1 MVSGKVLVRSCA
13 MALIPLLVASTAWAL
28 PSTKVGTASLIAP
41 GAADTYF
48 GASTTATN
56 GTGASG
62 RAKEVV
68 ELSRALKGDPDLIYE
83 YVRNTVST
91 TWTYGLSKGAMGV
104 IVDRSGTAFDQAQLM
119 VELLRQAGLSASYKL
134 GTITLNGAQFQAW
147 TGITSAKA
155 ACQLLSSGGIPA
167 VINGTTTADYSYAG
181 NVSTI
186 ELSHA
191 WVSVVIVG
199 VSYLYDPAY
208 KDHTFKA
215 GLNLAT
221 ATGITSGMA
230 TGISASSG
238 TTSGV
243 SYISSYGAGTL
254 ASNLATAATTLET
267 AINTSAPS
275 GGMADVVGGKAINAQ
290 VIPAGGL
297 RQLSLPY
304 TTNVQRTIS
313 GEMPN
318 QYRVKLTLS
327 LTKARPGGT
336 TDTIISNRIL
346 YGDEVYGRRVT
357 FEPNFDTTGASFTGA
372 LKLTDDLGTAL
383 TLASFS
389 NTDNPTFSK
398 GALTVAADLPYA
410 AASGAYMDGSVARG
424 VNYALPFTVVTGFGE
439 TGRGLV
445 DKWGQRRDAAMPTPP
460 TTCGKE
466 CFVSYKAWK
475 GDGRRETLAAAW
487 LAQASRAG
495 QLHAAIGKAALV
507 QHYALG
513 VSAADTVVYAP
524 SGGGY
529 WIIDSYDRLD
539 VETGLSLTSVTA
551 DATARRGAL
560 LAAANTIAALK
571 GSVSAQISDLPDVS
585 TVASRFEWGNAPVA
599 AEDVAGGTIRRF
611 YEYTTTTHAAN
622 AMALSKTEYLTTG
635 GAASHGDANAPTL
648 MTSEVTGRRQAL
660 ANAVTAYVSAGFK
673 VATSEEAFLGPGKRA
688 GAFTPIGG
696 GSYIHAQTPQR
707 GGAITAV
714 KYDAN
719 GDPTEIASLLVG
731 QDGYS
736 DAGGGGAQTFHQNA
750 YDPATSAD
758 VVAGRFVQ
766 QPTGT
771 VLVSSPAKVSVG
783 QGSFPFSLSA
793 ELTWRGGDVREE
805 TYGPGAHREPQG
817 GWTTNFTNNLTIS
830 GSGLEAMG
838 ETDPRAAI
846 GTIAAFYAAQDAY
859 KTAQSLKRDIA
870 GQLINAWWL
879 GTVRQNVAT
888 VSLGTSTRQWIKR
901 PNGTWLAP
909 GAATYGTLTQTGAPV
924 IYARHPTG
932 YWPCTT
938 NNLTYIPTRGWSY
951 AGVSYTVTGGSGDQQ
966 VFGNWTNQTVDTTGT
981 PSCAEQRGFRMSSWT
996 WTSGAQLTL
1005 TYARP
1010 PAETHEIEVLSSVH
1024 NNLGKWI
1031 SFARGGAAGFFA
1043 SDASNTNLMNV
1054 AVSTSGAQ
1062 VTHTDAV
1069 SAATKFDIT
1078 TLGTGDFGKLRIDKV
1093 YAADSATM
1101 PATQYVYDTLGRVKQ
1116 TKDKL
1121 VLAGSRAPTQY
1132 YLAEGIRSE
1141 ILGPLG
1147 YSSITYADEAGR
1159 PIRSID
1165 GAGVASTVAYDGR
1178 GRAILTTSPDGD
1190 RTQIEYNT
1198 RNLPTKVTRLARV
1211 GSAEAGQTLVTE
1223 TGWHATLNAPVW
1235 TKDARGA
1242 QTDYIPDSMG
1252 GFAKVT
1258 YPAAS
1263 VGATRDEATR
1273 YAYSGG
1279 LEMAVTTAMGQT
1291 VSKTYA
1297 NGTSMDT
1304 LTNTVGAISGVYDNI
1319 TYSSLGD
1326 PTKLRTPQG
1335 AETNITYD
1343 ALRRT
1348 TLVIESY
1355 TKVLSCSSYASASP
1369 MVCAAGATATFD
1381 TTLPRNAKRT
1391 TYDVLGRAW
1400 KVELGT
1406 YSGTTFTPLET
1417 YTSEFDLVGQRVKQ
1431 IGPSGVIQMSYD
1443 AGGRPTCTAIRMNSA
1458 VYDALPADACLPSK
1472 AGVFG
1477 PDRITRAGYD
1487 AAGRVVT
1494 TEAGVGT
1501 GLQQVTARYG
1511 YTPGG
1516 QRTTLTDANGNTST
1530 FEYDGYGRLK
1540 KTRYPASP
1548 RGSGASSTTDYEQYG
1563 YDENGNRTSF
1573 RRRSGQTISYQY
1585 DLRNRMTVKDV
1596 PGGTADDVYYS
1607 YLLNGRETQGRL
1619 GSSTN
1624 TIYNAMVFDQ
1634 AGRLKNDYLTGGP
1647 AAGGGFAATYDAE
1660 GRRASASHGRI
1671 FGYLYYDAVGRLA
1684 EYKYTPVS
1692 GGTQQQGLTISYGAL
1707 NRRSALTRP
1716 NGVVTSYTY
1725 DTGGRLAALAHSAT
1739 PANAGSY
1746 QSFSYNPAGQ
1756 TIGQSQASDQYVWSG
1771 QPTTT
1776 TNFTHDQL
1784 NRDAAIAAASGYDAA
1799 GNLTSDGSRS
1809 FTYDVENRL
1818 RSVTGGPSSVTL
1830 DYDAF
1835 GRLSTVTTGGVATYY
1850 RYAGA
1855 QLALEQSANGTTLRT
1870 HVSGQGVDEQW
1881 MSFEGTGAGAPATW
1895 YLQDRQNSVI
1905 GVSDASGA
1913 ITPYAYGPYGEPQ
1926 SWSGSR
1932 FRYTGQ
1938 IAIPEAQLYHYR
1950 ARAYDPVL
1958 GRFLQTDPIGYEAG
1972 LNIYAYVGGDPVNG
1986 TDPSGLDPTIVC
1998 RDAAGP
2004 VASHC
2009 GMVLTDGRGT
2019 SGNAFATYSYG
2030 PQNPFPCGIPFT
2042 VSCGDLLPSTNSVN
2056 RGVMSADL
2064 NAFNTGGG
2072 QLFSVAYGN
2081 NAATAGYNHVSG
2093 ILNDPAFQSRNNYF
2107 ATPSSTGSDTTLSN
2121 SNGALL
2127 AQHIVSANIS
2137 GSNRILNLGGV
2148 NAPGMSSSAVIL
2160 QGTTYAVEGG
2170 RNGSSTIYVNT
2181 GSVTTIVQTQRTTFA
2196 GSRIVRDVISSVTHV
2211 SSGGRVKDD
2220 ERGGSDEKSQPTEN

>member
-13 MALIPLLVASTAWAL
+13 TALIPLLVASAAWAL

-83 YVRNTVST
+83 YVRNSVST

-119 VELLRQAGLSASYKL
+119 VELLREAGLSASYKL
-134 GTITLNGAQFQAW
+134 GTITLSGAQFEAW

-167 VINGTTTADYSYAG
+167 IINGTTTADCSYAG

-186 ELSHA
+186 ELAHA
-191 WVSVVIVG
+191 WVSVVIGG

-290 VIPAGGL
+290 AIPNGGL

-318 QYRVKLTLS
+318 QYRVKLTIS
-327 LTKARPGGT
+327 LTKARPGAT
-336 TDTIISNRIL
+336 TDTIISNKVV
-346 YGDEVYGRRVT
+346 YADEVYGRRLT

-398 GALTVAADLPYA
+398 GAITVAVDLPYA

-424 VNYALPFTVVTGFGE
+424 VSYALPFTVVTGFGE

-445 DKWGQRRDAAMPTPP
+445 DKWGQRRDAAMPAAPA
-460 TTCGKE
+460 TCGKE

-513 VSAADTVVYAP
+513 VSSADTVVYAP

-529 WIIDSYDRLD
+529 WITDSYDRLD
-539 VETGLSLTSVTA
+539 VETGLSLTSTTA
-551 DATARRGAL
+551 DATARRGTV
-560 LAAANTIAALK
+560 LAAANTMAALK
-571 GSVSAQISDLPDVS
+571 GGVSAQISDLPDVS
-585 TVASRFEWGNAPVA
+585 SVASRFEWGNAPPI
-599 AEDVAGGTIRRF
+599 AEDVQPWGPEDSPYIIPRRF
-611 YEYTTTTHAAN
+611 YEYSTTTHASN
-622 AMALSKTEYLTTG
+622 AMTLSKTEYATTG
-635 GAASHGDANAPTL
+635 GVTSHGEGNAPGL
-648 MTSEVTGRRQAL
+648 MTSEVTGRRQSL
-660 ANAVTAYVSAGFK
+660 ADAITAYVTAGFK

-688 GAFTPIGG
+688 GGFTPIGG
-696 GSYIHAQTPQR
+696 GSYTHAQTPQR

-714 KYDAN
+714 KYDAG
-719 GDPTEIASLLVG
+719 GDPIEIASLLVS
-731 QDGYS
+731 QDGYA

-771 VLVSSPAKVSVG
+771 VLVGSPAKVSVG

-793 ELTWRGGDVREE
+793 GLTWRGGDVREE

-838 ETDPRAAI
+838 ESDPRAAI

-879 GTVRQNVAT
+879 NTVRQNVAT

-924 IYARHPTG
+924 ITPRHPTG

-951 AGVSYTVTGGSGDQQ
+951 AGVSYTVTGGQGDQQ

-981 PSCAEQRGFRMSSWT
+981 PSCAEQRGFRMTSWT

-1010 PAETHEIEVLSSVH
+1010 SGYTTQIEVLSAVN

-1031 SFARGGAAGFFA
+1031 RFTNGGWGGFYA
-1043 SDASNTNLMNV
+1043 SNASNTNLMNV
-1054 AVSTSGAQ
+1054 AVSTTGAQ

-1078 TLGTGDFGKLRIDKV
+1078 TLGTGNFGKLRIDKV

-1190 RTQIEYNT
+1190 RTQIEYNV

-1223 TGWHATLNAPVW
+1223 TGWHATLNAPIW

-1273 YAYSGG
+1273 YAYGDG

-1304 LTNTVGAISGVYDNI
+1304 LTNTVGSISGVYDNI
-1319 TYSSLGD
+1319 TYSTLGD

-1335 AETNITYD
+1335 AETNVTYD

-1355 TKVLSCSSYASASP
+1355 TKVLSCSSYASSSP

-1381 TTLPRNAKRT
+1381 TTIPRNAKRT

-1406 YSGTTFTPLET
+1406 YSGTTFTALET

-1431 IGPSGVIQMSYD
+1431 TGPSGVVQMSYD

-1477 PDRITRAGYD
+1477 PDRISRAGYD

-1540 KTRYPASP
+1540 KTRFPASP
-1548 RGSGASSTTDYEQYG
+1548 RGSGTSSATDYEQYG

-1596 PGGTADDVYYS
+1596 PGGTADDVYYE
-1607 YLLNGRETQGRL
+1607 YLTNGRETRGRL

-1624 TIYNAMVFDQ
+1624 TAYFSMVFDQ
-1634 AGRLKNDYLTGGP
+1634 AGRLTVDSSPGTGAVG
-1647 AAGGGFAATYDAE
+1647 AFTATFDAE
-1660 GRRASASHGRI
+1660 GRRVNANYGSVYGQ
-1671 FGYLYYDAVGRLA
+1671 LYYDAVGRLSDYRYNTVYGA
-1684 EYKYTPVS
+1684 P
-1692 GGTQQQGLTISYGAL
+1692 QQQGLNITYGPL
-1707 NRRSALTRP
+1707 NRRAAITRP

-1725 DTGGRLAALAHSAT
+1725 DTAGRLAGLSHSAT
-1739 PANAGSY
+1739 PVNAGSY

-1756 TIGQSQASDQYVWSG
+1756 TIGQAQASDQYVWSG

-1799 GNLTSDGSRS
+1799 GNLISDGSRT

-1818 RSVTGGPSSVTL
+1818 RGVTGGPSSVTL

-1835 GRLSTVTTGGVATYY
+1835 GRLGTVTTGGTATYY

-1855 QLALEQSANGTTLRT
+1855 QLAAESSGGVLLRS

-1958 GRFLQTDPIGYEAG
+1958 GRFLQTDPIGYDDG
-1972 LNIYAYVGGDPVNG
+1972 PNIYAYVGGDPVNA
-1986 TDPSGLDPTIVC
+1986 TDPSGLRTPLGDGCGGPYGGFAY
-1998 RDAAGP
+1998 AA
-2004 VASHC
+2004 V
-2009 GMVLTDGRGT
+2009 
-2019 SGNAFATYSYG
+2019 
-2030 PQNPFPCGIPFT
+2030 
-2042 VSCGDLLPSTNSVN
+2042 GDNC
-2056 RGVMSADL
+2056 
-2064 NAFNTGGG
+2064 
-2072 QLFSVAYGN
+2072 
-2081 NAATAGYNHVSG
+2081 
-2093 ILNDPAFQSRNNYF
+2093 
-2107 ATPSSTGSDTTLSN
+2107 
-2121 SNGALL
+2121 
-2127 AQHIVSANIS
+2127 
-2137 GSNRILNLGGV
+2137 
-2148 NAPGMSSSAVIL
+2148 NAPDASLSFAGQFGYLRTQITEAGASA
-2160 QGTTYAVEGG
+2160 AVEGQTIIDKILDQI
-2170 RNGSSTIYVNT
+2170 SSNHEYIRDDAICLTSDPKCTVDNVYYALLRAPAPGVRLDEPIRDGQKSNVPLLGPIQTAVNLSDRSITNVTLDGHILATGAVTRSVVTVGAGIYVRT
-2181 GSVTTIVQTQRTTFA
+2181 DGSGNGVLPNVNNFLSPA
-2196 GSRIVRDVISSVTHV
+2196 VWGSNVFQI
-2211 SSGGRVKDD
+2211 RVLF
-2220 ERGGSDEKSQPTEN
+2220 ENLEPLG